1 MVSEDAGKIIALVVV
16 TLSYI
21 SIPILL
27 FVFVVAVYFDLR
39 YAVQFYYSRTTADAM
54 IAILLAFVNIAL
66 FFGIRA
72 LIRWLRR

>member
-1 MVSEDAGKIIALVVV
+1 MASEDASKIIALIVV

-39 YAVQFYYSRTTADAM
+39 YAVQFYYSGTAADAM

-66 FFGIRA
+66 FFAIRA